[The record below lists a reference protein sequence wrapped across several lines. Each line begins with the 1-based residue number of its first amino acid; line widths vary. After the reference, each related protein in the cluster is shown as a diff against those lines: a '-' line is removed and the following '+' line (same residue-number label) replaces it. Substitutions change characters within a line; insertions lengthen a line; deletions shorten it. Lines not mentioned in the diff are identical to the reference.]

1 MLGWW
6 GFHAYYEGQVQT
18 AGRAIPKIIWRTD
31 ILTKKILPPFKSLQA
46 WQKQLLR
53 RMEVQNVMKSIIE
66 DDMERKFVY
75 FIIKGIASLTSA
87 FWNPCKLCSWQLY
100 LFCDVISDVGMAID
114 RQLQFGWQWHWL
126 LIFEGVNRNIFER
139 GRWRRRTRRGRRREK
154 QATR

>member
-1 MLGWW
+1 MLGLW
-6 GFHAYYEGQVQT
+6 GFRAYYKGQVQS
-18 AGRAIPKIIWRTD
+18 AGRVIPKIRWTTD
-31 ILTKKILPPFKSLQA
+31 ILTKNFLQ
-46 WQKQLLR
+46 LFR
-53 RMEVQNVMKSIIE
+53 GREVQNMVKPIIL
-66 DDMERKFVY
+66 KTICVFVY